1 MDKQTT
7 VKSNL
12 YAMRP
17 SLLEVGLLNDL
28 LWFRRVSAAGDRKM
42 HSYIVLRPQGD
53 IAFTQKVLNAR
64 ILWDIISENLI
75 PQALLPCY
83 GQSDKGL

>member
-53 IAFTQKVLNAR
+53 IAFT
-64 ILWDIISENLI
+64 
-75 PQALLPCY
+75 
-83 GQSDKGL
+83 